1 MDGLQFEHRCAE
13 LLRYR
18 GFHKVTVTKG
28 SGDQGVDILAKKNG
42 IKYGIQCKYYSYPV
56 GNKAIQ
62 EAYAGA
68 VFYDCDKAMVMTN
81 STFTRAAWQPDD
93 KLRVEL
99 WERCASNGTSS
110 FISRIMRIFN
120 VFFMICG
127 VSMSISVSLL
137 NFPEDTIRNYVN
149 LLMLILAAVTGLI
162 GWNRFLPCI
171 ISGMLYFGFF
181 ISALIPMVFAS
192 DSCWYMLLM
201 LLPAIITIA
210 HAFYA
215 KFRNRKPDQ

>member
-1 MDGLQFEHRCAE
+1 
-13 LLRYR
+13 
-18 GFHKVTVTKG
+18 
-28 SGDQGVDILAKKNG
+28 
-42 IKYGIQCKYYSYPV
+42 
-56 GNKAIQ
+56 
-62 EAYAGA
+62 
-68 VFYDCDKAMVMTN
+68 
-81 STFTRAAWQPDD
+81 
-93 KLRVEL
+93 
-99 WERCASNGTSS
+99 
-110 FISRIMRIFN
+110 
-120 VFFMICG
+120 
-127 VSMSISVSLL
+127 MSISVSLL
-137 NFPEDTIRNYVN
+137 NFPEETIRNYVN

-162 GWNRFLPCI
+162 GWNRFFPCI

>member
-81 STFTRAAWQPDD
+81 STFTRAAW
-93 KLRVEL
+93 EL
-99 WERCASNGTSS
+99 AWCRTLGTL
-110 FISRIMRIFN
+110 FPKWK
-120 VFFMICG
+120 FFFY
-127 VSMSISVSLL
+127 LK
-137 NFPEDTIRNYVN
+137 D
-149 LLMLILAAVTGLI
+149 
-162 GWNRFLPCI
+162 
-171 ISGMLYFGFF
+171 
-181 ISALIPMVFAS
+181 
-192 DSCWYMLLM
+192 
-201 LLPAIITIA
+201 
-210 HAFYA
+210 HAYL
-215 KFRNRKPDQ
+215 